1 MNSLFTLRNGLIA
14 AAVALVAALGF
25 ETEWGSAL
33 TASSTPTRSVTGKH
47 DNAAVLPDFRLS
59 SEATNY
65 AQISERPLLN
75 PTRKPAPTQLVVA
88 ATEPPKPQ
96 VRRGLYQLI
105 GVMDLGTVKVAQV
118 REIASNR
125 TKSIREGDALQEMTV
140 KKVDATQV
148 TLAFQGETD
157 VLELAKFTASGRV
170 PQPVA
175 PPPPPPQ
182 PVVQAQPFVP
192 PPLPLSPVAVGAGQP
207 VQPPFPQP
215 IPVPTAAA
223 PVAPQREVMNVVEML
238 ERRRLARQQAGG
250 QEDIEMK
257 DRNKKMTARQLG
269 GGLAIAMVAG
279 LAGCANSPGSADRL
293 VDRKSVV

>member
-1 MNSLFTLRNGLIA
+1 MSALFTLRNGLIA
-14 AAVALVAALGF
+14 VAVALAVALGF
-25 ETEWGSAL
+25 ETDWGSAL
-33 TASSTPTRSVTGKH
+33 TAAPLIATRSATGKH

-88 ATEPPKPQ
+88 ATEPPRPQ

-105 GVMDLGTVKVAQV
+105 GVLDLGSVKVAQV

-170 PQPVA
+170 PQP
-175 PPPPPPQ
+175 PPPPPTPQ
-182 PVVQAQPFVP
+182 PLQPQAVQQNPVAGGAVQAAQ
-192 PPLPLSPVAVGAGQP
+192 L
-207 VQPPFPQP
+207 FPQP
-215 IPVPTAAA
+215 MPQPMPMPVPVPTPTPIPAAS
-223 PVAPQREVMNVVEML
+223 PTPQREVVNVVELL

-250 QEDIEMK
+250 Q
-257 DRNKKMTARQLG
+257 
-269 GGLAIAMVAG
+269 
-279 LAGCANSPGSADRL
+279 
-293 VDRKSVV
+293 

>member
-1 MNSLFTLRNGLIA
+1 MSSLFTLRNGLIA
-14 AAVALVAALGF
+14 LAVALVAALGF

-33 TASSTPTRSVTGKH
+33 TGSPTPSRSVTGKH
-47 DNAAVLPDFRLS
+47 DTAAVLPDFRLGG
-59 SEATNY
+59 EATNY

-105 GVMDLGTVKVAQV
+105 GVMDLGTIKVAQV

-170 PQPVA
+170 PQPVV
-175 PPPPPPQ
+175 PPPPPAQ
-182 PVVQAQPFVP
+182 PVAQVQPTPPVVAVAQP
-192 PPLPLSPVAVGAGQP
+192 
-207 VQPPFPQP
+207 P
-215 IPVPTAAA
+215 IPTAAVQ
-223 PVAPQREVMNVVEML
+223 PSVPGPRVYPNGLVEVTPQSNEPRQVMNVVEML

-250 QEDIEMK
+250 Q
-257 DRNKKMTARQLG
+257 
-269 GGLAIAMVAG
+269 
-279 LAGCANSPGSADRL
+279 
-293 VDRKSVV
+293 

>member
-1 MNSLFTLRNGLIA
+1 MSSLFTLRSGLIA
-14 AAVALVAALGF
+14 AAVALAAAFGF
-25 ETEWGSAL
+25 ETEWGAALMSSA
-33 TASSTPTRSVTGKH
+33 TPTRPVAGKH

-105 GVMDLGTVKVAQV
+105 GVMDLGTIKVAQV

-170 PQPVA
+170 PQPS
-175 PPPPPPQ
+175 PPPQPPPPQ
-182 PVVQAQPFVP
+182 PFAQAQPAPQP
-192 PPLPLSPVAVGAGQP
+192 PMQPNPSVGPAGQP
-207 VQPPFPQP
+207 IQP
-215 IPVPTAAA
+215 IPQPVPLPTATA
-223 PVAPQREVMNVVEML
+223 PAAPQREVMNVVEML

-250 QEDIEMK
+250 Q
-257 DRNKKMTARQLG
+257 
-269 GGLAIAMVAG
+269 
-279 LAGCANSPGSADRL
+279 
-293 VDRKSVV
+293 

>member
-1 MNSLFTLRNGLIA
+1 MSSLFALRNGLIA
-14 AAVALVAALGF
+14 LAVALVVALGF

-118 REIASNR
+118 REVASNR

-182 PVVQAQPFVP
+182 PVAQMQPAA
-192 PPLPLSPVAVGAGQP
+192 PVMAA
-207 VQPPFPQP
+207 VQPP
-215 IPVPTAAA
+215 IPTAAVQ
-223 PVAPQREVMNVVEML
+223 PSVPGPRVYPNGLVEVTPQSNEPRQVMNVVEML

-250 QEDIEMK
+250 Q
-257 DRNKKMTARQLG
+257 
-269 GGLAIAMVAG
+269 
-279 LAGCANSPGSADRL
+279 
-293 VDRKSVV
+293 

>member
-1 MNSLFTLRNGLIA
+1 MSSLFTLRSALIA
-14 AAVALVAALGF
+14 VAIALAVALGI

-33 TASSTPTRSVTGKH
+33 TATATPTRSMTGKH
-47 DNAAVLPDFRLS
+47 DNAAVLPDFRLT

-88 ATEPPKPQ
+88 ATEPPRPQ

-125 TKSIREGDALQEMTV
+125 TRSIREGDALQEMTV
-140 KKVDATQV
+140 KKVDTTQV

-170 PQPVA
+170 PQPIA
-175 PPPPPPQ
+175 PPQPPAPPPQ
-182 PVVQAQPFVP
+182 PVMQAQPVA
-192 PPLPLSPVAVGAGQP
+192 PVAVA
-207 VQPPFPQP
+207 VQPAIPPAVVQP
-215 IPVPTAAA
+215 TVPG
-223 PVAPQREVMNVVEML
+223 PRVYPNGLVEVAPQSSEPRQVVNVVEML

-250 QEDIEMK
+250 Q
-257 DRNKKMTARQLG
+257 
-269 GGLAIAMVAG
+269 
-279 LAGCANSPGSADRL
+279 
-293 VDRKSVV
+293 

>member
-1 MNSLFTLRNGLIA
+1 MSSLFTLRNSLIA
-14 AAVALVAALGF
+14 LAVALAAALGF
-25 ETEWGSAL
+25 ETDWGSAL
-33 TASSTPTRSVTGKH
+33 TASPPPSRSVTGKH

-182 PVVQAQPFVP
+182 PVTQAQPAAP
-192 PPLPLSPVAVGAGQP
+192 AAAA
-207 VQPPFPQP
+207 VQPPP
-215 IPVPTAAA
+215 PTAAVQ
-223 PVAPQREVMNVVEML
+223 PSVPGPRIYPNGLVEVTPQSSEPRQVMNVVEML

-250 QEDIEMK
+250 Q
-257 DRNKKMTARQLG
+257 
-269 GGLAIAMVAG
+269 
-279 LAGCANSPGSADRL
+279 
-293 VDRKSVV
+293 

>member
-1 MNSLFTLRNGLIA
+1 MSSLFTLRNGLIA
-14 AAVALVAALGF
+14 VAIALMAALGF
-25 ETEWGSAL
+25 ETEWGAAL

-59 SEATNY
+59 SEASNY

-170 PQPVA
+170 PQPA
-175 PPPPPPQ
+175 APPPPPPPPQ
-182 PVVQAQPFVP
+182 PVTQAQPAAPAGAAVP
-192 PPLPLSPVAVGAGQP
+192 PPILPTV
-207 VQPPFPQP
+207 VQATVPGPRVYPNGLVEVTPQSNEP
-215 IPVPTAAA
+215 R
-223 PVAPQREVMNVVEML
+223 QVMNVVEML

-250 QEDIEMK
+250 Q
-257 DRNKKMTARQLG
+257 
-269 GGLAIAMVAG
+269 
-279 LAGCANSPGSADRL
+279 
-293 VDRKSVV
+293 

>member
-1 MNSLFTLRNGLIA
+1 MSSLFTLRSSLIV

-25 ETEWGSAL
+25 ETEWGSGL
-33 TASSTPTRSVTGKH
+33 MLASPPTRSGTGKH

-59 SEATNY
+59 TESTNY

-88 ATEPPKPQ
+88 ATEPPRPQ

-105 GVMDLGTVKVAQV
+105 GVLDLGTVKVAQV

-125 TKSIREGDALQEMTV
+125 TKSIREGDSLQEMTV

-170 PQPVA
+170 PQP

-182 PVVQAQPFVP
+182 PQAPPPQPPPQQIPPPPGQQNPVVGGAVQA
-192 PPLPLSPVAVGAGQP
+192 A
-207 VQPPFPQP
+207 PPFPQP
-215 IPVPTAAA
+215 LPMPTPTPIPAA
-223 PVAPQREVMNVVEML
+223 PAAPQREVVNVVELL

-250 QEDIEMK
+250 Q
-257 DRNKKMTARQLG
+257 
-269 GGLAIAMVAG
+269 
-279 LAGCANSPGSADRL
+279 
-293 VDRKSVV
+293 